1 MLILTVV
8 EDQIIKIGDALLQ
21 VKAEGNKVRVFFDAP
36 PEVRISRIIA
46 NTLHDARLRLTKE
59 GEGCVQGFSKLQK
72 RVGGG
77 SRG

>member
-1 MLILTVV
+1 MLVLTVV

-36 PEVRISRIIA
+36 PEVRISRIVA
-46 NTLHDARLRLTKE
+46 NTIIEAKWRLAKE

-77 SRG
+77 SCG